1 MTIYRSNNNNEDED
15 DDVLGR
21 YDPEHF
27 DEDDDT
33 RKQLFLTKTILH
45 LTYLRSSYLVGEA
58 LANHY
63 PTEDAWEEAVNS
75 PNFADS
81 VGDFHLIVDDI
92 EAETSDP
99 ASLLELTDNH
109 YGRAIDAVTDLADH
123 LGVPAADLVHIL
135 INT

>member
-1 MTIYRSNNNNEDED
+1 MTFHSDDEEEF
-15 DDVLGR
+15 LGR

-45 LTYLRSSYLVGEA
+45 LTYLRSSYLIGEA

-63 PTEDAWEEAVNS
+63 PTEDAWEEAVNNERFS
-75 PNFADS
+75 DAL
-81 VGDFHLIVDDI
+81 GDFHTIVDDI

-99 ASLLELTDNH
+99 LSLLELTDNH

-123 LGVPAADLVHIL
+123 LEVPATDLVHIL